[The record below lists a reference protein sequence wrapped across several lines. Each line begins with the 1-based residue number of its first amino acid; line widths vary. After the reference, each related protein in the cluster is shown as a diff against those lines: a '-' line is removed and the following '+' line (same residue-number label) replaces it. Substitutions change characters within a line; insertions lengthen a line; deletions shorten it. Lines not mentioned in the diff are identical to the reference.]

1 MLNTAFERQLEHE
14 RAVANLKPRDRQEA
28 RRIHKFDHFNE
39 HPYTVSPY
47 HGKLMKQPESKHLDA
62 MLVLNQKIDTLTLK
76 YLAAM
81 NENDQILNEN
91 YSISREAKSLSMTN
105 SKLSK
110 QLTLEKSI
118 NKDSQRRIDSLRS
131 ELRKHV
137 G

>member
-1 MLNTAFERQLEHE
+1 MLDEALEKLFEDE
-14 RAVANLKPRDRQEA
+14 RSISDMRSRYRRDA
-28 RRIHKFDHFNE
+28 RRNHKFEHFNE
-39 HPYTVSPY
+39 HPYKTSPL
-47 HGKLMKQPESKHLDA
+47 HGKLFTQPESRHQTA
-62 MLVLNQKIDTLTLK
+62 MLVMNKKIDALTLK
-76 YLAAM
+76 YLASLHK
-81 NENDQILNEN
+81 NEQILNEN
-91 YSISREAKSLSMTN
+91 YSINREAKSLSMTN

>member
-1 MLNTAFERQLEHE
+1 MLNTGFEKQLEHE
-14 RAVANLKPRDRQEA
+14 RAVANLKPQDRQEA
-28 RRIHKFDHFNE
+28 RRNYKFDHFNE

-62 MLVLNQKIDTLTLK
+62 MLVLNQKIDALTLK

-91 YSISREAKSLSMTN
+91 YSINREAKSLSMTN

-118 NKDSQRRIDSLRS
+118 NKVSQRRIDSLRS

>member
-62 MLVLNQKIDTLTLK
+62 MLVLNQKIDELTLK
-76 YLAAM
+76 LM
-81 NENDQILNEN
+81 SERNKNEQILDEN
-91 YSISREAKSLSMTN
+91 FYISRKVKSLTKTN
-105 SKLSK
+105 SKLI
-110 QLTLEKSI
+110 QNLDLEKSI
-118 NKDSQRRIDSLRS
+118 NKDSQRRIDTLTDRLRA
-131 ELRKHV
+131 HV

>member
-1 MLNTAFERQLEHE
+1 
-14 RAVANLKPRDRQEA
+14 
-28 RRIHKFDHFNE
+28 
-39 HPYTVSPY
+39 
-47 HGKLMKQPESKHLDA
+47 
-62 MLVLNQKIDTLTLK
+62 MLVMNKKIDALTLK
-76 YLAAM
+76 YLASLHK
-81 NENDQILNEN
+81 NEQILNEN
-91 YSISREAKSLSMTN
+91 YSINREAKSLSMTN